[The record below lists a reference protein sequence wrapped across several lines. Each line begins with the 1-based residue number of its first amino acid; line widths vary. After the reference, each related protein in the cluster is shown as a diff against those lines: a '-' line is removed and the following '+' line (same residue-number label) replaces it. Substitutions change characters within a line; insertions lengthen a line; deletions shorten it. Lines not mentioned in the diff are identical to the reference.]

1 MTFRSPNL
9 SAYAPATGCARPQK
23 MFWMA
28 RARENDSRLHPRS
41 VVMGTRRRPKL
52 VRIPFP
58 TSRITLA
65 QTSTMIA
72 RRMLAAD

>member
-1 MTFRSPNL
+1 M
-9 SAYAPATGCARPQK
+9 

-28 RARENDSRLHPRS
+28 SAREYDSRLHPSS
-41 VVMGTRRRPKL
+41 VVMGTRKRPKL

-58 TSRITLA
+58 TIRITLA

-72 RRMLAAD
+72 RRMFAAD